1 MKRKLCL
8 AVAILASFS
17 FVSCRQIQARSY
29 IKDANSAYLE
39 NDYARALELYK
50 RAATKEN
57 FDELDRMIGYS
68 YMGLYRAGDD
78 SAENVRNAN
87 LAAAY
92 LDRYLQDTDD
102 LAAEEVLINLYL
114 NSNQQD
120 KAIERL
126 ERRLDANPK
135 DTTIMKSIANLLAG
149 QGNAA
154 EALEWYRRVVQIEP
168 TAANNYTVGVVAWE
182 MVSKGL
188 TGSVEESEEL
198 IAVGKQHLE
207 RAIEA
212 DPEYFDALV
221 YINLLYR
228 EEAKFSDDFI
238 EKEELMAKAEEYRQ
252 RAIAI
257 AQKRAAEAE
266 RNAAELGL
274 DEDEGQEDDSQPAAT
289 GAE

>member
-274 DEDEGQEDDSQPAAT
+274 DEEEGREEDSQAAAT